1 MTIYGWS
8 WCLEYHSDYGNRYGT
23 QYLSVYE
30 SGNIKFLKGN
40 VGKPEELLETMTRG
54 RVYVLLN
61 SKGNIKSITFFDKEN
76 KRSRVV
82 EIDHGHQKMREHVH
96 RGYERP
102 IKDGQSYATKPTAKD
117 REMIDRVKKLW
128 ESHKK
133 TALVQ

>member
-1 MTIYGWS
+1 MGGRGASSGMSRKGNPYGS
-8 WCLEYHSDYGNRYGT
+8 QYHSVN
-23 QYLSVYE
+23 E

-40 VGKPEELLETMTRG
+40 VENPEELVETMTNG

-61 SKGNIKSITFFDKEN
+61 SKDNIKSITFFDKEN

-82 EIDHGHQKMREHVH
+82 EIDHGHQKMGEHVH
-96 RGYERP
+96 NGYERP
-102 IKDGQSYATKPTAKD
+102 MKDGKSYATRPTAKD

-128 ESHKK
+128 DIRKK